1 METMTYFEFI
11 IYFLGSI
18 LLLVLICLG
27 IKLMIT
33 LNKVD
38 KLVDDISDKSKS
50 LDGLFGTIDKL
61 TDAVSSVND
70 KVIAL
75 VFNSITSLTKRVKK
89 KKKER
94 NDEDE

>member
-1 METMTYFEFI
+1 METISYFEFI

-27 IKLMIT
+27 IRLMIT

-38 KLVDDISDKSKS
+38 KLVDDITDKSKS

-70 KVIAL
+70 KVISL
-75 VFNSITSLTKRVKK
+75 VFNSITAVTKKLK

-94 NDEDE
+94 TDEDE

>member
-1 METMTYFEFI
+1 METISYFEFI

-18 LLLVLICLG
+18 LLMVLICLG
-27 IKLMIT
+27 VKLMIT

-38 KLVDDISDKSKS
+38 KLVDDITDKSKS
-50 LDGLFGTIDKL
+50 LDGLFGTIDKV

-75 VFNSITSLTKRVKK
+75 VFNSITTISKKLK

-94 NDEDE
+94 NDDDE

>member
-1 METMTYFEFI
+1 METISYFEFI

-38 KLVDDISDKSKS
+38 KLVDDITDKSKS

-61 TDAVSSVND
+61 TDAISSVND
-70 KVIAL
+70 KVIAI
-75 VFNSITSLTKRVKK
+75 VFNSITSLTKKIK

-94 NDEDE
+94 KDEDE